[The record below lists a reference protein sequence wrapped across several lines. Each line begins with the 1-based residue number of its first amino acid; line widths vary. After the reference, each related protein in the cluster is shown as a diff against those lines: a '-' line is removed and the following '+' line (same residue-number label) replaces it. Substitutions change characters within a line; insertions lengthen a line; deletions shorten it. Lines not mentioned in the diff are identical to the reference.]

1 MVSCPAC
8 EAVIDMEDDEFEEGQ
23 TVDCPDCGAEL
34 EIVSINPV
42 ELRVL
47 QEEEEEEAD
56 NGHW

>member
-1 MVSCPAC
+1 
-8 EAVIDMEDDEFEEGQ
+8 MEDDEFEEGQ

-42 ELRVL
+42 ELKVL